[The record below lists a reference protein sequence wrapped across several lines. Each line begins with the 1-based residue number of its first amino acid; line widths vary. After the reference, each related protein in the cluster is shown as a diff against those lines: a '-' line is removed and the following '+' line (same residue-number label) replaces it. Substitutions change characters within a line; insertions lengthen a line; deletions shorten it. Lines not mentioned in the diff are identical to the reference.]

1 MFLADKHLLT
11 NASVEEILAI
21 RKKGAQ
27 PAQVTVAS
35 ELCDDSGPDGSDG
48 SDPKDLMGVIQRAFE
63 VDSSAQ
69 RTSVLG
75 RKY

>member
-48 SDPKDLMGVIQRAFE
+48 SDPKDLMGVFE